1 MTALTTA
8 IGILM
13 TAAAVIAT
21 AAAVLAGAVAIYLV
35 CEGIEWVLE
44 LGDE

>member
-1 MTALTTA
+1 MTA
-8 IGILM
+8 IL
-13 TAAAVIAT
+13 
-21 AAAVLAGAVAIYLV
+21 VLAACGVGAIYLV